1 MDDAWDVLAELIA
14 HAFEWGGSVAR
25 TVREKRVVGSVVLSV
40 LVAGLL
46 IWYIAWCFWDQ
57 GWACDWV
64 EKKCL
69 FATYDD
75 PYMQRVMDA
84 ACVARRPDCDAQ
96 PWIRG
101 PKMLLHDLTV
111 PVLAFVRDTIRSVVM
126 THWLTIIALGA
137 IIIAAGGAFTAADKM
152 IFPVFRFAGSL
163 VLPPRRAQD

>member
-46 IWYIAWCFWDQ
+46 VWYIAWCFRDQ
-57 GWACDWV
+57 RWACDWV
-64 EKKCL
+64 EKCP
-69 FATYDD
+69 FAKYDD

-84 ACVARRPDCDAQ
+84 ACVARRPDCDAI

-101 PKMLLHDLTV
+101 PKLLLHDLTV
-111 PVLAFVRDTIRSVVM
+111 PALTFVSDTIRSALA
-126 THWLTIIALGA
+126 THWLTIIALGV
-137 IIIAAGGAFTAADKM
+137 IIALAGGAFAAADKM
-152 IFPVFRFAGSL
+152 IFPVFRLAGSL